1 MSKPNYNEKQV
12 FMEGLVGM
20 VYCNSG
26 VEDIKVQDMDIIYR
40 VEAERCSYRGGCS
53 SRDRRSVTQ
62 GEDEVME

>member
-1 MSKPNYNEKQV
+1 
-12 FMEGLVGM
+12 MEGLVGM
-20 VYCNSG
+20 VYRNSG
-26 VEDIKVQDMDIIYR
+26 VEDIKVQDMDIIPR